1 MGIKIDIKIKKSVWL
16 KGKIKKNNN
25 SYKRA
30 KKKNKNQN
38 NKDEIGKHDTMNLDW
53 KMKLKTN
60 KIFTKRQRK
69 KLKIKRIR
77 TKLKII
83 IFGKLSLN
91 DEIESK

>member
-1 MGIKIDIKIKKSVWL
+1 L

>member
-1 MGIKIDIKIKKSVWL
+1 L

-30 KKKNKNQN
+30 KKKNQNQN
-38 NKDEIGKHDTMNLDW
+38 NKDEIGKHNTMNLDW

>member
-1 MGIKIDIKIKKSVWL
+1 M

>member
-1 MGIKIDIKIKKSVWL
+1 M

-30 KKKNKNQN
+30 KKKNQNQN
-38 NKDEIGKHDTMNLDW
+38 NKDEIGKHNTMNLDW